1 MLFVYCL
8 CRLCIHMFPEGGGH
22 VFYMLRV
29 HFSVALFT
37 SFYASP
43 VIICGWDKQMKSLE
57 NDLEQ
62 HGTVRNG
69 LDYNSYVWRN
79 AERSADIYKV
89 AQTLDTKTKVSSCSV
104 DFADMSS
111 FSQTVCKMCGSTK
124 TVEQTVQQT
133 CTNFTTTFISSY
145 NHQLSTINQETCKD
159 ESYIITRSLK
169 LIKHIVLLLKAISR
183 IF

>member
-1 MLFVYCL
+1 MGSLWTSNFDSFWMSFVYCL

-111 FSQTVCKMCGSTK
+111 FSQTVCKMINKDCWAD
-124 TVEQTVQQT
+124 
-133 CTNFTTTFISSY
+133 SSADV
-145 NHQLSTINQETCKD
+145 HKPHS
-159 ESYIITRSLK
+159 
-169 LIKHIVLLLKAISR
+169 HIHFLLQSSALHNKPGNL
-183 IF
+183 

>member
-1 MLFVYCL
+1 MGSLWTSNFDSFWMLFVYCL
-8 CRLCIHMFPEGGGH
+8 CRLCIHMVPEGGGH

-89 AQTLDTKTKVSSCSV
+89 AQTVDTKTKVSSCSWI
-104 DFADMSS
+104 
-111 FSQTVCKMCGSTK
+111 SQTCQVSHRQFVKCADQQRLLSRQFSRRA
-124 TVEQTVQQT
+124 QTSQPHSFPLT
-133 CTNFTTTFISSY
+133 IISSP
-145 NHQLSTINQETCKD
+145 Q
-159 ESYIITRSLK
+159 
-169 LIKHIVLLLKAISR
+169 
-183 IF
+183 

>member
-1 MLFVYCL
+1 MGSLWTSNFDSFWMLFVYCL
-8 CRLCIHMFPEGGGH
+8 CRLCIHMVPEGGGH

-89 AQTLDTKTKVSSCSV
+89 AQTLDTKTKVSSCSWI
-104 DFADMSS
+104 
-111 FSQTVCKMCGSTK
+111 SQTCQVSHRQFVKWSTK

-133 CTNFTTTFISSY
+133 CTNFTTTFVSS
-145 NHQLSTINQETCKD
+145 
-159 ESYIITRSLK
+159 
-169 LIKHIVLLLKAISR
+169 
-183 IF
+183 